1 MSITLTIVPEREFQ
15 KKINDDPQALSTAV
29 PESITRL
36 KRFPVAGMPG
46 GFSLTADVY
55 YREKRPAKARP
66 ALIFMHDWAS
76 GKQPALAGNR
86 QCAYFALKANMLC
99 AVLYYRQ
106 PGDGRFPAAIEDLK
120 CALRWM
126 RSIAKDYCIDPD
138 RIIVMG
144 SSAGTQWTWLAAATG
159 GLSDYNG
166 VGGYD
171 RFTSKVNLA
180 VINAGICDFEKD
192 FGKSDLARQIIGGTL
207 EEMPERYR
215 EASPLNRFRAGMP
228 PVIMIH
234 GELDKTCLLSSA
246 QAACERLKQLGVV
259 VELVVRPKC
268 GHGIDGFGFNLGSH
282 LDTVLTFIRRQWPDM
297 GE

>member
-1 MSITLTIVPEREFQ
+1 MSITLAKVPESEFL
-15 KKINDDPQALSTAV
+15 KKIESDPQALSIAV
-29 PESITRL
+29 PESITCL
-36 KRFPVAGMPG
+36 ERFPIAGMPG
-46 GFSLTADVY
+46 DFRLTADVY
-55 YREKRPAKARP
+55 YREKCPKTTRPAF
-66 ALIFMHDWAS
+66 IFMHAWAG

-86 QCAYFALKANMLC
+86 QCAYFALKANMFC

-120 CALRWM
+120 CALRWL
-126 RSIAKDYCIDPD
+126 RSMAKNYAIDPN

-144 SSAGTQWTWLAAATG
+144 SSAGTQWTWLAAATS

-166 VGGYD
+166 VGGYAG
-171 RFTSKVNLA
+171 FSSAVNLA
-180 VINAGICDFEKD
+180 VINAGICDFAKD
-192 FGKSDLARQIIGGTL
+192 FGNTDLGRQIIGGTVAD
-207 EEMPERYR
+207 MPERYR

-234 GELDKTCLLSSA
+234 GELDQTCSLSSA
-246 QAACERLKQLGVV
+246 KAACERLQQLGVA

-282 LDTVLTFIRRQWPDM
+282 LETALQFVRKQWP
-297 GE
+297 GI